1 MGVILADN
9 IGTVMTLKYPKI
21 KEKKKEKTK
30 KEFKS
35 SYLLWLLLSLYAVGV
50 YILQNEVSTS
60 WFSSAI
66 DTAGPTLPVLIF
78 LIAYMLVVYWHV
90 FVSRTGDDAAK
101 LASVFHAENLGD
113 IASSLGLLGTIIAM
127 VSAAGANEGLDVT
140 AFLQSLLSTLIG
152 ISTYAVSKFVS
163 TTFERECIRKVH
175 NQAKEN
181 SNGH

>member
-1 MGVILADN
+1 MLTDF

-21 KEKKKEKTK
+21 KENKKVETT
-30 KEFKS
+30 EELKS

-50 YILQNEVSTS
+50 YILQNEVSS
-60 WFSSAI
+60 NWFSSAI

-78 LIAYMLVVYWHV
+78 LIAYMLVIYWHV
-90 FVSRTGDDAAK
+90 FVSSTGDDAAK
-101 LASVFHAENLGD
+101 LADVFHAENLGD

-127 VSAAGANEGLDVT
+127 VSAAGASKGLDVT

-152 ISTYAVSKFVS
+152 ISTYALSKFIS
-163 TTFERECIRKVH
+163 TTFERECIRKTH